1 MGVLRI
7 IYRSLPACFYEAKH
21 TIDVSGSDNH
31 TNIKPYIN
39 AYIKVFNSLVGKY
52 R

>member
-7 IYRSLPACFYEAKH
+7 IYLNLPACFHEAKPA
-21 TIDVSGSDNH
+21 IDVSGSENH